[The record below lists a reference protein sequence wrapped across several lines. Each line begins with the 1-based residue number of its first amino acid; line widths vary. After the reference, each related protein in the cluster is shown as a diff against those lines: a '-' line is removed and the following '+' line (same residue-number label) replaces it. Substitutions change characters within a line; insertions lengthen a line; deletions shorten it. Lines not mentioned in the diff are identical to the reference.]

1 MSKTAINK
9 SLSIAMAITFAA
21 TVTAIPMANANT
33 NPFGMQNLQN
43 SYTQIADNNSNEG
56 KCGMNKMKAMEKGGK
71 CGMNKMKA
79 MEKGGKCGANKM
91 KAMEKEGKCG
101 ANKMKAMEK
110 EGKCG
115 MNKMK
120 KMEH

>member
-9 SLSIAMAITFAA
+9 SLSIAMGATFAA

-33 NPFGMQNLQN
+33 NPFGIQNLQN
-43 SYTQIADNNSNEG
+43 GYTQIASNN
-56 KCGMNKMKAMEKGGK
+56 
-71 CGMNKMKA
+71 
-79 MEKGGKCGANKM
+79 
-91 KAMEKEGKCG
+91 EGKCG
-101 ANKMKAMEK
+101 ANKMKTGKCGANFMMKKAKAEQESKCGANKMKKMEQ

-115 MNKMK
+115 ANKMKKMEQEGKCGANKMK